1 MSRARGAAPKGV
13 PERPASA
20 THAGVA
26 WSGAICMLLAVTVLN
41 FWPPV
46 HQIAHLALIV
56 MAATALGVF
65 VPDLLWQK
73 VQRRTLVAAS
83 AGSAARVLTKLLG
96 LLRSGGFI
104 ALLYLLVPDASIA
117 LLYWLSPKS
126 ASHGFYAN
134 YWAGLRVVLPLWAL
148 VSLPYIYWVD
158 RRLREPRDALWQR
171 SEERR
176 V

>member
-73 VQRRTLVAAS
+73 VQQRTLVAAS
-83 AGSAARVLTKLLG
+83 AG
-96 LLRSGGFI
+96 
-104 ALLYLLVPDASIA
+104 
-117 LLYWLSPKS
+117 
-126 ASHGFYAN
+126 
-134 YWAGLRVVLPLWAL
+134 
-148 VSLPYIYWVD
+148 
-158 RRLREPRDALWQR
+158 R
-171 SEERR
+171 SEEHTSELQSLRPL
-176 V
+176 